1 MSIGLPEQ
9 VKQSEG
15 GSTPPRRPIRRLRWW
30 IGGLLFAMTVIN
42 YIDRQT
48 INVLA
53 PILKKEH
60 QWTNSDFA
68 WLLISFRV
76 AYTIMQS
83 VNGRLLDRFGTRLGL
98 TVSVAF
104 YSAVQMLTTTV
115 KGLGSFCGF
124 RFLLACGE
132 AANNPGSTKAVS
144 EWFPPKERA
153 WAVALFDSGS
163 SIGAAVAPFLVLYVY
178 RKFGDWRP
186 VFLVTGSLGILWLLA
201 WRMFYHKP
209 EDHPR
214 ISPAEL
220 AHIQRGVIS
229 AEDEASSSHSPTHS
243 QTLSPLPP
251 VKWPSLLKFR
261 QTWGI
266 ILGRFLI
273 DPYWFFVGDWFAVY
287 LASKGFDLEHSL
299 LGFWAPF
306 LAADIGNF
314 FGGGLSSYFIK
325 RGWPVGRARRT
336 VLLIFG
342 PSMLILIGAAFTSNY
357 ALLLALFA
365 YATFAYAACSTMFLS
380 LPADVFHTR
389 VVGSVSGL
397 GGTAAGMGTLITTF
411 LIGKI
416 TDRFSFEPIV
426 IGASIIPC
434 IATILFVTLVRTGK
448 RQDPDQVLLT
458 F

>member
-1 MSIGLPEQ
+1 
-9 VKQSEG
+9 
-15 GSTPPRRPIRRLRWW
+15 
-30 IGGLLFAMTVIN
+30 MTVIN
-42 YIDRQT
+42 HIDRQT

-68 WLLISFRV
+68 LILISFRV

-83 VNGRLLDRFGTRLGL
+83 VSGRLLDRFGTRLGL
-98 TVSVAF
+98 TVSVTF
-104 YSAVQMLTTTV
+104 YSLIQVLTTTV
-115 KGLGSFCGF
+115 KGLGSLCGF

-144 EWFPPKERA
+144 EWFPAKERA

-163 SIGAAVAPFLVLYVY
+163 CVGAAVAPFLVLFVY
-178 RKFGDWRP
+178 HHFGNWRP
-186 VFLVTGSLGILWLLA
+186 VFLLTGSLGVLWLIG
-201 WRMFYHKP
+201 WRTLYRQP
-209 EDHPR
+209 EEHPR
-214 ISPAEL
+214 LAAAEL
-220 AHIQRGVIS
+220 GHIRRGRPPGPS
-229 AEDEASSSHSPTHS
+229 ESTA
-243 QTLSPLPP
+243 LPRIR
-251 VKWPSLLKFR
+251 WPKLLAYR
-261 QTWGI
+261 QTWGLL
-266 ILGRFLI
+266 LGRFLI

-287 LASKGFDLEHSL
+287 LASKGFDLERSL

-325 RGWPVGRARRT
+325 RGWAVGRARRA
-336 VLLIFG
+336 VLLVFG
-342 PSMLILIGAAFTSNY
+342 PSMLLLAGAAFTSNY
-357 ALLLALFA
+357 ALLLGLFA

-397 GGTAAGMGTLITTF
+397 GGTAAGIGTLITTF

-416 TDRFSFEPIV
+416 TDRFSFQPVV
-426 IGASIIPC
+426 IAASIIPC
-434 IATILFVTLVRTGK
+434 LATIVFVTMVRAG
-448 RQDPDQVLLT
+448 RRPDPEKVLQV

>member
-1 MSIGLPEQ
+1 MRPADQPDTI
-9 VKQSEG
+9 KD
-15 GSTPPRRPIRRLRWW
+15 TPAAPPSRPIPQLRWW

-48 INVLA
+48 LNVLA
-53 PILKKEH
+53 PILKNEH
-60 QWTNSDFA
+60 HWSNSDFA
-68 WLLISFRV
+68 LLLISFRV

-104 YSAVQMLTTTV
+104 YSVVQMLTTLV
-115 KGLGSFCGF
+115 QGLASFCGF
-124 RFLLACGE
+124 RFLLGCGE

-144 EWFPPKERA
+144 EWFPARERA

-163 SIGAAVAPFLVLYVY
+163 AIGAAVAPLLVLSVY
-178 RKFGDWRP
+178 RRLGDWRP
-186 VFLVTGSLGILWLLA
+186 VFLVTGSLGVLWLIA
-201 WRMFYHKP
+201 WRAFYRRP
-209 EDHPR
+209 QEHPR
-214 ISPAEL
+214 LSSAEL
-220 AHIQRGVIS
+220 EHIQCGS
-229 AEDEASSSHSPTHS
+229 ATGSGTDS
-243 QTLSPLPP
+243 TLPA
-251 VKWPSLLKFR
+251 VKWPRLLQFR

-273 DPYWFFVGDWFAVY
+273 DPYWFFVGDWFALY
-287 LASKGFDLEHSL
+287 LASKGFDLEKSM

-314 FGGGLSSYFIK
+314 FGGGLSSYFIR
-325 RGWPVGRARRT
+325 RGWPVGRARRA

-342 PSMLILIGAAFTSNY
+342 PSMLVLIGAAFTSSY
-357 ALLLALFA
+357 ALLLGLFA

-389 VVGSVSGL
+389 AVGSVSGL
-397 GGTAAGMGTLITTF
+397 GGTAAGVGTLLTTF

-416 TDRFSFEPIV
+416 TDRFSFQPIV
-426 IGASIIPC
+426 FGASIFPC
-434 IATILFVTLVRTGK
+434 IATILFVTLVRASK
-448 RQDPDQVLLT
+448 RPDPQKVLLS